1 VIGLGQRFEARGQ
14 APRQPATIASRWSA
28 WDGWRGTAGAGGLQ
42 QGSLPAFLLSTLPRG
57 GASWPTMN
65 GQCGVL
71 VVVEARQCSN
81 TNAVNDAGPLRRRQL
96 AFVRANREWR
106 ARSQASGILLVFEYW
121 TLHGQGSDGQQL
133 QCRIDFHIGWRRG
146 RRLCKRNRVYDRS
159 AHGSVA
165 FFKGAEQ

>member
-1 VIGLGQRFEARGQ
+1 MIGLAQRFEARGQ
-14 APRQPATIASRWSA
+14 APRQPATIASRWST

-81 TNAVNDAGPLRRRQL
+81 TNGVNDAGPLRRRQL

-133 QCRIDFHIGWRRG
+133 QCRCWD
-146 RRLCKRNRVYDRS
+146 RLPYRL
-159 AHGSVA
+159 AEGSTA
-165 FFKGAEQ
+165 QQTKSRL